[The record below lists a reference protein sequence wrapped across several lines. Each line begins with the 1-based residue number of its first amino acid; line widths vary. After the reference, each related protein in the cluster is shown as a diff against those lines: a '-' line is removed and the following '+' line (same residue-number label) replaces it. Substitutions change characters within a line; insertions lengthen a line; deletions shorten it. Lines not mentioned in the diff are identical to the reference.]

1 MSKVAGKQD
10 EIFDYRTLRLLVGI
24 VAFAL
29 PIVVWA
35 AARIADVRI
44 DSISASYWVDDARDL
59 FVGALFIIAT
69 LMTAYNGHDPSG
81 NKSENGGSA
90 APHPLMKWVSEKWIS
105 KVAAIMAIGVALFPT
120 TRPKGLANTDTIL
133 HYISAFILFT
143 IITYF
148 CLGSFRKRAL
158 DKAVEADKAAESLD
172 GGDKEKQEEI
182 AYKARRRALIY
193 RFCGWTI
200 ILSLALAGTSFFEP
214 LGKYIDWWNL
224 FLGELLALWAF
235 GVSWFTASK
244 VAPPLAQ
251 EDEQLRVTSAF

>member
-1 MSKVAGKQD
+1 MEVESKKQG

-35 AARIADVRI
+35 VSRLAGDKI
-44 DSISASYWVDDARDL
+44 DSISISYHTDSARDL

-69 LMTAYNGHDPSG
+69 LMAAYNGHDPSG
-81 NKSENGGSA
+81 DESGGSE
-90 APHPLMKWVSEKWIS
+90 PHPLKKWISEKWAS
-105 KVAAIMAIGVALFPT
+105 KVAALMAVGVALFPT
-120 TRPKGLANTDTIL
+120 RCTGCERDTDMVL
-133 HYISAFILFT
+133 HYISAFVLFA

-158 DKAVEADKAAESLD
+158 EKAIEAGKAAGSFAGEE
-172 GGDKEKQEEI
+172 KKKQEEI
-182 AYKARRRALIY
+182 AYKARRRAGIY
-193 RFCGWTI
+193 RVCGWTI
-200 ILSLALAGTSFFEP
+200 IVSLALAGTSFVEAF
-214 LGKYIDWWNL
+214 GKYLGWWNL

-244 VAPPLAQ
+244 VASPLVQ
-251 EDEQLRVTSAF
+251 KDEQHHLV

>member
-1 MSKVAGKQD
+1 MSTEVEKQD

-35 AARIADVRI
+35 AARIACVRI

-81 NKSENGGSA
+81 DKSKNNGSGA
-90 APHPLMKWVSEKWIS
+90 AHPLMKWISEKWAS
-105 KVAAIMAIGVALFPT
+105 KVAALMAIGVALFPT
-120 TRPKGLANTDTIL
+120 TRPGGATNTDTIL
-133 HYISAFILFT
+133 HYISAFVLFT

-148 CLGSFRKRAL
+148 CLVSFRKRAL
-158 DKAVEADKAAESLD
+158 EKAVEAQKAAESLT
-172 GGDKEKQEEI
+172 GEKKRKQEEI
-182 AYKARRRALIY
+182 ACKARRRALIY
-193 RFCGWTI
+193 RICGWTI
-200 ILSLALAGTSFFEP
+200 IISLVLAGTSFFEP
-214 LGKYIDWWNL
+214 IGKYTDWWNL
-224 FLGELLALWAF
+224 FLGELFALWAF

-244 VAPPLAQ
+244 VVSPLAQ
-251 EDEQLRVTSAF
+251 KDEQHHLM